1 MKNTFLKRVSF
12 LVLGVALAVA
22 GGSRAEAGGASSAQS
37 VINLDKSE
45 SLIKSASNFKGDSGY
60 NANFVM
66 SEVKKHGKE
75 HDWKEWLEVK
85 EFWNAHDVKNFT
97 KSNLNKAYSQIQ
109 NKISGLQNVSIKDAK
124 KTFSQDVKEFEDDI
138 TDGLEGLGDTFSA
151 DAWSSALDAARDDIK
166 FGVKELGITSEAK
179 EELINQ
185 ARANRGNIGQGKMD
199 VPTLDVG
206 NIAIGIYNVDSVI
219 ETYHYDE
226 DIRDFDTRVCAE
238 MGVSGLS
245 GGNVSTGE
253 FCCLLWEE
261 SGDSIGWGSL
271 KGALASELG
280 GGSAIAGAAGGAIGA
295 WDGQRLAEKRRRSG
309 YDYCC
314 RLSDDPNEKE
324 EYVLCKAESAQK
336 AECLNGELK
345 GGSSAEDAWKKCDI
359 ECEGKSFGDLSY
371 NEDGKY
377 DSEKVD
383 KLMKEC
389 YKEENKWSP
398 STTVPTSSE
407 LAPVIPEVAKEG
419 VTGKKGGNSN
429 E

>member
-1 MKNTFLKRVSF
+1 MKNTFLKRVSL
-12 LVLGVALAVA
+12 LVLGIAVAVA
-22 GGSRAEAGGASSAQS
+22 GAKGVEAADWKGALNKAESMTNLNQS
-37 VINLDKSE
+37 G
-45 SLIKSASNFKGDSGY
+45 SLISNASKSVGKNGF
-60 NANFVM
+60 NENFVM
-66 SEVKKHGKE
+66 SKVKSYADPKD
-75 HDWKEWLEVK
+75 HDLLDWLKIEDSIWGAK
-85 EFWNAHDVKNFT
+85 DGFKKATH
-97 KSNLNKAYSQIQ
+97 NKAYNQIK
-109 NKISGLQNVSIKDAK
+109 NKINGLKNVSIKDAK
-124 KTFSQDVKEFEDDI
+124 KKLSQDVKEFEDDI

-151 DAWSSALDAARDDIK
+151 DAWESAMDAAKDDIK
-166 FGVKELGITSEAK
+166 FGVKELGITREAAD
-179 EELINQ
+179 ELINVS
-185 ARANRGNIGQGKMD
+185 RSVSSVGSG
-199 VPTLDVG
+199 VPTIDVG
-206 NIAIGIYNVDSVI
+206 NIAVGMYNVDAVI

-261 SGDSIGWGSL
+261 SGDSVGWGSL

-295 WDGQRLAEKRRRSG
+295 WDGQRLAEKRARQG

-314 RLSDDPNEKE
+314 SLSDDKGEHH
-324 EYVLCKAESAQK
+324 VLCQAKSSEK

-345 GGSSAEDAWKKCDI
+345 GGSSAENAWKKCDI
-359 ECEGKSFGDLSY
+359 ECDGKSFGDLSY

-377 DSEKVD
+377 DAKEVD

-398 STTVPTSSE
+398 SSTVPTSSE

-419 VTGKKGGNSN
+419 VTGKKGGN
-429 E
+429 